1 MKPTETRAKS
11 NPENLVYSQRFN
23 PDIFGKASHQNK
35 WAMLKNLFNPNRF
48 VNDLPKKKRMMLQ
61 NLIRSQKI
69 MEILHRIMGKIIFQ
83 YSKFNS
89 FSHLHPFNCQFFVVD
104 FSYINVRLTKMNVS
118 I

>member
-1 MKPTETRAKS
+1 MKPPETREKS

-23 PDIFGKASHQNK
+23 PEISVKASHQNK

-69 MEILHRIMGKIIFQ
+69 MEIIHRIMGKIIIQ
-83 YSKFNS
+83 YSKFDS
-89 FSHLHPFNCQFFVVD
+89 FSPSHPFDC
-104 FSYINVRLTKMNVS
+104 K
-118 I
+118 